1 MTQII
6 NKVNHDVTIL
16 DENNNIIKVFPESDD
31 VIRLRLDITSS
42 NGFIK
47 KGVEVKA
54 IVDDQTGEVR
64 LFVDPDRIR

>member
-1 MTQII
+1 MKKTFRTLTSGFG
-6 NKVNHDVTIL
+6 NK
-16 DENNNIIKVFPESDD
+16 DD

-42 NGFIK
+42 KGFIK

-64 LFVDPDRIR
+64 LFVDPDMLR

>member
-1 MTQII
+1 MKKTFRTLTSGFG
-6 NKVNHDVTIL
+6 N
-16 DENNNIIKVFPESDD
+16 SDD

-64 LFVDPDRIR
+64 LFVDPDMLR

>member
-1 MTQII
+1 MKKTFRTLTSGCG
-6 NKVNHDVTIL
+6 N
-16 DENNNIIKVFPESDD
+16 SDD

>member
-1 MTQII
+1 MKKTFRTLTSGFG
-6 NKVNHDVTIL
+6 NT
-16 DENNNIIKVFPESDD
+16 DD

-42 NGFIK
+42 KGFIK

>member
-1 MTQII
+1 MKKTFRTLTSGFG
-6 NKVNHDVTIL
+6 NT
-16 DENNNIIKVFPESDD
+16 DD

-42 NGFIK
+42 KGFIK
-47 KGVEVKA
+47 KGGEVKA

>member
-1 MTQII
+1 MKKTFRTLTSGFG
-6 NKVNHDVTIL
+6 NT
-16 DENNNIIKVFPESDD
+16 DD

-42 NGFIK
+42 KGFIK

-64 LFVDPDRIR
+64 LFVAPDMLR

>member
-1 MTQII
+1 MKKTFRTLTSGVG
-6 NKVNHDVTIL
+6 NT
-16 DENNNIIKVFPESDD
+16 DD

-42 NGFIK
+42 KGFIK

-64 LFVDPDRIR
+64 LFVDPDMLR

>member
-1 MTQII
+1 MKKTFRTLTSGFG
-6 NKVNHDVTIL
+6 N
-16 DENNNIIKVFPESDD
+16 SDD

-64 LFVDPDRIR
+64 LFVDPDRLR

>member
-1 MTQII
+1 MKKTFRTLTSGFG
-6 NKVNHDVTIL
+6 NT
-16 DENNNIIKVFPESDD
+16 DD

-42 NGFIK
+42 KGVIK

-64 LFVDPDRIR
+64 LFVDPDMLR

>member
-1 MTQII
+1 MKKTFRTLTSGFG
-6 NKVNHDVTIL
+6 NT
-16 DENNNIIKVFPESDD
+16 DD

-42 NGFIK
+42 KGFIK

-64 LFVDPDRIR
+64 LFVDPAMLR

>member
-1 MTQII
+1 MKKTFRTLTSGFG
-6 NKVNHDVTIL
+6 N
-16 DENNNIIKVFPESDD
+16 SDD

-42 NGFIK
+42 KGFIK

-64 LFVDPDRIR
+64 LFVDPDMLR

>member
-1 MTQII
+1 MKKTFRTLTSGFG
-6 NKVNHDVTIL
+6 NT
-16 DENNNIIKVFPESDD
+16 DD

-42 NGFIK
+42 KGFIK

-64 LFVDPDRIR
+64 LFVDSDMLR

>member
-1 MTQII
+1 MKKTFRTLTSGFG
-6 NKVNHDVTIL
+6 N
-16 DENNNIIKVFPESDD
+16 SDD

>member
-1 MTQII
+1 M
-6 NKVNHDVTIL
+6 NKTFRTLTSGFGN
-16 DENNNIIKVFPESDD
+16 SDD

-64 LFVDPDRIR
+64 LFVDPDRLR

>member
-1 MTQII
+1 MKKTFRTLTSGFG
-6 NKVNHDVTIL
+6 N
-16 DENNNIIKVFPESDD
+16 SDD

-54 IVDDQTGEVR
+54 IVDDQTGEVS

>member
-1 MTQII
+1 MKKTFRTLTSGFG
-6 NKVNHDVTIL
+6 NT
-16 DENNNIIKVFPESDD
+16 DD

-42 NGFIK
+42 KGFIK

-64 LFVDPDRIR
+64 LFVDPDMLM

>member
-1 MTQII
+1 MKKTFRTLTSGFG
-6 NKVNHDVTIL
+6 NT
-16 DENNNIIKVFPESDD
+16 DD

-42 NGFIK
+42 KGFIK

-64 LFVDPDRIR
+64 LFVDPDMLR